1 MKRTDR
7 KKNNFTLQVVLV
19 QINNVERSLFTIT
32 SASVLLLSY
41 DSCCTLRMTNVLLLM
56 ANNKYE

>member
-19 QINNVERSLFTIT
+19 QINNVERSLFTMTI
-32 SASVLLLSY
+32 ASVLLLSY

-56 ANNKYE
+56 PNNKYE

>member
-7 KKNNFTLQVVLV
+7 KKNNYTLQVILV
-19 QINNVERSLFTIT
+19 QINNVERSLFTMT
-32 SASVLLLSY
+32 TTSVLLLSY
-41 DSCCTLRMTNVLLLM
+41 DPCCTISINNVLLLM